1 MPTSSMPVTGTA
13 RDRSGKPSTSVR
25 VPWLLATLVALW
37 LVLPAL
43 PARAEAPQALAAL
56 PSFRELEAAGARIGQ
71 IIVRNEDVFDTSD
84 PQEDNA
90 LFRAANLLHIQTR
103 EGVIRRALLFRPG
116 EPVSATLIEETERVL
131 RSARFLYDVRLRPI
145 AVRDNEVDIE
155 VLTRDTWSLD
165 LGLSFGRSGGS
176 NSSNFGLSEYNL
188 LGTGTAISYAK
199 TDNVDRSGQTFQI
212 SNDRLL
218 GNWISAS
225 YRRANNDDGRSEGA
239 SLVRPF
245 YSLDTRWAAGA
256 SWSRDDRIDNIYSG
270 GEVVSRYRHDETRS
284 EAFAGFSRGRHEG
297 WVQRYSVGL
306 RQTENRY
313 SLEPGATPP
322 DRLPDDETQV
332 MPFVRYELIEDRYEK
347 LTNRNQLGR
356 PEFFALGLNAVVDVG
371 YAAATLGSTRNSW
384 ALFASA
390 SQGFELGGRQTLMT
404 SAYLSGRYADGAAER
419 VQTGLSTQYYLPHHG
434 RWLFY
439 ASATVDKLFAPGP
452 TDMLLLGGD
461 NGLRGYPLRYQAG
474 NQRTLF
480 TVEERL
486 YTDIFIWRLFR
497 LGAAA
502 YLDVGRAWGG
512 PHVNQ
517 SDPGWLANVGVGL
530 RIFNV
535 RSAFSNV
542 LHVDVAMPIS
552 PVADIKR
559 VQFLVKTRASF

>member
-1 MPTSSMPVTGTA
+1 MTA
-13 RDRSGKPSTSVR
+13 PIKFDPRIAAAKRTT
-25 VPWLLATLVALW
+25 WLAQALATLLW
-37 LVLPAL
+37 LGLAAPSTVWSADAPA
-43 PARAEAPQALAAL
+43 ALAAL
-56 PSFRELEAAGARIGQ
+56 PSFSELEAAGARIGE
-71 IIVRNEDVFDTSD
+71 IVVRTENVFDTSD
-84 PQEDNA
+84 PKEDNA

-103 EGVIRRALLFRPG
+103 EGVIRRALLFRTG
-116 EPVSATLIEETERVL
+116 EPVSAKLIEETERLL
-131 RSARFLYDVRLRPI
+131 RGARYLYDVTLRPI
-145 AVRDNEVDIE
+145 AVRDSVVDIE
-155 VLTRDTWSLD
+155 VMTRDTWSLD

-176 NSSNFGLSEYNL
+176 NSSNYGLSEYNL
-188 LGTGTAISYAK
+188 LGTGTTISYAK
-199 TDNVDRSGQTFQI
+199 TDNVDRAGQTFQI

-218 GNWISAS
+218 GHWVSAS

-256 SWSRDDRIDNIYSG
+256 TWSHDDRVDSIYSG
-270 GEVVSRYRHDETRS
+270 GEVVSRYRHDEQRS
-284 EAFAGFSRGRHEG
+284 EIFAGFSRGRHEG

-313 SLEPGATPP
+313 TLEPGSTAPT
-322 DRLPDDETQV
+322 RLPDNETQV
-332 MPFVRYELIEDRYEK
+332 TPFVRYELIEDRFEK
-347 LTNRNQLGR
+347 LLNRNQLAR
-356 PEFFALGLNAVVDVG
+356 PEFFAIGLNAVVEVG
-371 YAAATLGSTRNSW
+371 YSSAALGSTRNSW
-384 ALFASA
+384 NLWSSA
-390 SQGFELGGRQTLMT
+390 SRGFELGGRQTLMT
-404 SAYLSGRYADGAAER
+404 SAYLNGRYADGASEQ
-419 VQTGLSTQYYLPHHG
+419 VQTGASTQYYLPHHG

-439 ASATVDKLFAPGP
+439 ASIAADKLFSSRP

-474 NQRTLF
+474 NQRVLF

-497 LGAAA
+497 LGAAT
-502 YLDVGRAWGG
+502 YVDVGRAWGG
-512 PHVNQ
+512 PHVNLN
-517 SDPGWLANVGVGL
+517 DPGWLANVGLGL

-542 LHVDVAMPIS
+542 LHVDLAMPIS